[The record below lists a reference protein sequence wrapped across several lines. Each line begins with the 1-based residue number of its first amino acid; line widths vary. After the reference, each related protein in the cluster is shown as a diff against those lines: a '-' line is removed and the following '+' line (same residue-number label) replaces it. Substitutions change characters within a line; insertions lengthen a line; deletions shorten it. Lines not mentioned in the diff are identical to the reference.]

1 MPTIL
6 VSIPFGAVISLQVG
20 NLTGQLG
27 AQSFAGATAVL
38 ATVREA
44 APIAAA
50 LIIAGAAG
58 SAICSDLGARRI
70 REEIDAME
78 VLGVDPL
85 ERLVAPRVVATMFVA
100 AMINGIVI
108 AAGIGGGY
116 FFTVVV
122 QGGSAGA
129 FLSNFTVL
137 ASLPDL
143 YISMVKAIVFGW
155 LAAIVGAYKGLNAG
169 GGPSGVGRAVNES
182 VIIAF
187 MLLFF
192 LNAVITAIYFQIVP
206 PPGL

>member
-1 MPTIL
+1 
-6 VSIPFGAVISLQVG
+6 
-20 NLTGQLG
+20 
-27 AQSFAGATAVL
+27 VL
-38 ATVREA
+38 AVVREA

-58 SAICSDLGARRI
+58 SAICSDMGARKI

-78 VLGVDPL
+78 VLGVDPIH
-85 ERLVAPRVVATMFVA
+85 RLVVPRVLATVFVA
-100 AMINGIVI
+100 VMINGIVI

-116 FFTVVV
+116 FFTVVI

-129 FLSNFTVL
+129 FLSGFTAL
-137 ASLPDL
+137 ATLPDL
-143 YISMVKAIVFGW
+143 YISMVKAVLFGY

-187 MLLFF
+187 MLLFA
-192 LNAVITAIYFQIVP
+192 LNSIITAIYFQVVP
-206 PPGL
+206 QNGL